1 VHRAPPGTAPSTL
14 LRAGAALLAVVSA
27 FATSLVVAT
36 AASGPP
42 DDPSATGMA
51 HRAEVA
57 QPEHGPDQGQPGQ
70 GRRDADHG
78 QGGLHRHLSS
88 GGVLGGGG
96 FAGNPGRALG
106 RPSVAVPG
114 GVVGF
119 PAPSDEQQPPRP
131 VENTAGGSA
140 TGLPSTGGT
149 SLRTTVTPFGSG
161 GGRTG
166 RSAPA
171 PGAATLPD
179 IVLVPPPAL
188 PAPPTFK
195 PISPSFA
202 VAPLVVLALGVLLL
216 GGLIGL
222 RIARRS
228 G

>member
-1 VHRAPPGTAPSTL
+1 VRSAPAGTAPSTL
-14 LRAGAALLAVVSA
+14 LRAGAALLAVSSA
-27 FATSLVVAT
+27 VATSLVVAT

-51 HRAEVA
+51 HRAVVA

-70 GRRDADHG
+70 GRGGEHG

-96 FAGNPGRALG
+96 PAGNPGRALG

-114 GVVGF
+114 GVLGF

-131 VENTAGGSA
+131 VENATDGAA

-149 SLRTTVTPFGSG
+149 SLRTTVTPLGSG
-161 GGRTG
+161 RGGAG
-166 RSAPA
+166 RSAA
-171 PGAATLPD
+171 PGATTLPD
-179 IVLVPPPAL
+179 VVLVPPPAL
-188 PAPPTFK
+188 PAPPTFR